1 MTKHNI
7 IYCSILFSLVIV
19 SFTSIQTA
27 HLTTLMD
34 YDPTPIFNTANSYM
48 PPNAHFHSYIKE
60 QIKDSDDKASR
71 KLMGFAVSPFFA
83 RSIRAKD
90 DTGTLYGDAQSTDP
104 VFLGMGNYAG
114 TPFILGMFLGNDPN
128 GNNIWSGN
136 TVSTTVGN
144 LQTNLNNTTW
154 PKDFNDAFLQ
164 LKSYGTTSQNDEAES
179 IFSAPYL
186 NQDQLYFGAVSWPAT
201 YQKLGLRFEFNFD
214 FFKNLGMYV
223 QGGVGNLKYAT
234 LSYPGLTQATA
245 TNATSPTAYLS
256 DLSTNIND
264 AYGTTNNPLPVI
276 SQWIDSNY
284 IDLLESVGYSTKN
297 FEEIRFEDLRA
308 HIFVRHAFD
317 MHPPIHNKHKWNRM
331 IFTPYLIAGLS
342 LPTGHE
348 KNYTQLQSLAFGNNG
363 HSSVGA
369 TGGFMF
375 DFEDTIEI
383 GAELGITAFFEN
395 KFNNV
400 PVPTHEQQRVVYPF
414 RTNIVVQPGYN
425 WHTAVTMNAYE
436 FVNNVNFYFKYVFVT
451 HTKDTISLQKA
462 NGNFLPHVLENQS
475 EWSSQL
481 ITTALDFAVHN
492 MIHMGVAWQLSIDQ
506 KNARAPQTVMASVN
520 FMF

>member
-7 IYCSILFSLVIV
+7 IYCSILFFLVIG
-19 SFTSIQTA
+19 SFTTVHSVN
-27 HLTTLMD
+27 LTTLMD
-34 YDPTPIFNTANSYM
+34 YDPAPIFNAANSYM

-60 QIKDSDDKASR
+60 KIKDSDDKSNR
-71 KLMGFAVSPFFA
+71 KLMGFALSPFFA

-90 DTGTLYGDAQSTDP
+90 DTGVLYGDDQSTDP

-114 TPFILGMFLGNDPN
+114 SPYLLGMFLGNDPN

-136 TVSTTVGN
+136 TVSTLAANLKSNLNDTAWPDAFNEAFISGGGN
-144 LQTNLNNTTW
+144 LRNIVTQ
-154 PKDFNDAFLQ
+154 DASL
-164 LKSYGTTSQNDEAES
+164 ES

-186 NQDQLYFGAVSWPAT
+186 NQDTLYFGAISWPAT
-201 YQKLGLRFEFNFD
+201 YQKIGMRFEFNFD
-214 FFKNLGMYV
+214 FFKNLGIYV
-223 QGGVGNLKYAT
+223 QGGVANLKYST
-234 LSYPGLTQATA
+234 LKFPELTTA
-245 TNATSPTAYLS
+245 VPTNSTSGTDYFS
-256 DLSTNIND
+256 DLTKNLVSSSVPTI
-264 AYGTTNNPLPVI
+264 TE
-276 SQWIDSNY
+276 WIDSNY
-284 IDLLESVGYSTKN
+284 NTLLESVGYSTKN

-348 KNYTQLQSLAFGNNG
+348 KNYAQLQSLAFGNNG

-400 PVPTHEQQRVVYPF
+400 PVPTHELQRVVYPF
-414 RTNIVVQPGYN
+414 RTDITVQPGYN
-425 WHTAVTMNAYE
+425 WHTSVTMNAYE
-436 FVNNVNFYFKYVFVT
+436 FVNNVNFYFRYTFVT

-462 NGNFLPHVLENQS
+462 NGNFKPEILENQS

-492 MIHMGVAWQLSIDQ
+492 MIHMGVAWQISIDQ